1 MYIFINLVIFILFL
15 NCIHTLVELN
25 LYNNKTICKQLINDK
40 YTVPPNHNSTK
51 SSNMGINKNS
61 LRLGLGN

>member
-25 LYNNKTICKQLINDK
+25 LYNNKTICKQLINNK

-51 SSNMGINKNS
+51 SSKI
-61 LRLGLGN
+61 L